1 MQCRNEK
8 EHNATKRCFTSF
20 PANNKIIMQGVSDVV
35 NMRTQRQQK
44 EMDAEEKSRNAC

>member
-8 EHNATKRCFTSF
+8 EHNATKRCFTYWVLH
-20 PANNKIIMQGVSDVV
+20 NIMTMQGVSDVV